1 MHKAPLRLRTDEAE
15 QISGLTVVVISVAV
29 TVAIG
34 FTGDFQRWFVPTG
47 TVLAGGLRYTP
58 LDYLSRSTPS
68 TRCAATTWPAT

>member
-29 TVAIG
+29 IVAIG

-47 TVLAGGLRYTP
+47 TVLAGVIRYTP

-68 TRCAATTWPAT
+68 TRCAAIPWPAT